1 MQLVL
6 FYNKFNALKMEG
18 QFYKAENQLMKIQY
32 NNLKIHFQFMKMINL
47 LIIKWMFK
55 IQIKTLK
62 IVRLYQ
68 FQL

>member
-32 NNLKIHFQFMKMINL
+32 NNLKTHFQFMKMINL

>member
-1 MQLVL
+1 
-6 FYNKFNALKMEG
+6 
-18 QFYKAENQLMKIQY
+18 
-32 NNLKIHFQFMKMINL
+32 MKMINL